1 MRKTTEI
8 IKEIQNQLNQ
18 YCDDAALSDYI
29 NNALKEIEENEEK
42 RKKDLISR
50 FTNCA
55 NMQREMTRGPKGKY
69 AYEDETYEHAAEQYE
84 NAINIVNKVF
94 EEE

>member
-8 IKEIQNQLNQ
+8 IKEIESQLNQ

-42 RKKDLISR
+42 RKK
-50 FTNCA
+50 
-55 NMQREMTRGPKGKY
+55 E
-69 AYEDETYEHAAEQYE
+69 
-84 NAINIVNKVF
+84 
-94 EEE
+94 